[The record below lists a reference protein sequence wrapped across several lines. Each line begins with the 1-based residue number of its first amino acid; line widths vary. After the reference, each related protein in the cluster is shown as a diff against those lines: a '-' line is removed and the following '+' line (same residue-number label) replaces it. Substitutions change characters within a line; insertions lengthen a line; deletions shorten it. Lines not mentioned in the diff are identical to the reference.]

1 MNDSYYFILIIFIL
15 IISILILFIYNYAYN
30 SPYQLS
36 AQDAKIK
43 IKQNFFNIILD
54 IRTNIERNTIGY
66 YKGSIH
72 IQENNLEKYIYE
84 KIPNKNATILVYSN
98 YIFNSRKI
106 VDKLHKLGYSNTF
119 YITSSYKNLL

>member
-1 MNDSYYFILIIFIL
+1 MKDSYYFIIVIFII
-15 IISILILFIYNYAYN
+15 IISILILFLYNYAYN

-36 AQDAKIK
+36 AQDAKKK

-54 IRTNIERNTIGY
+54 VRTNIERNTLGY
-66 YKGSIH
+66 YKESIH
-72 IQENNLEKYIYE
+72 IQGNNIEKSISE
-84 KIPNKNATILVYSN
+84 TIPNKNATILVYSS
-98 YIFNSRKI
+98 YIINSRKI